1 MLVKIKGSALL
12 GINAITITVEV
23 NVSMGQGY
31 TLVGLAD
38 SSVKESLHRT
48 ESAIKSNGL
57 YMPRTKLLV
66 NLSPAEI
73 KKTGA
78 AFDLP
83 ITIGVLAAS
92 EQLICEISLD
102 EYIIMGELGLD
113 GKLYPIKGALAM
125 TQQAKQEKL
134 KGIILP
140 YENIEEASLVDGIK
154 VYGFQNLSSLLN
166 FFQFPEEYI
175 SPSFNNY
182 KKVRGNKLPL
192 FTEVQGQYKLKRALI
207 VASAGHHN
215 LLLVGPPGAGKSML
229 AKSIVSILPPMSK
242 EEAIETTKIYSY
254 NSSYQFE
261 QGLIY
266 NRPFRA
272 PHHSITDIALIG
284 GGTNPRPGEIS
295 LAHNG
300 VLFLDEL
307 PEFNRAV
314 IEVLRQPMED
324 GYVQIA
330 RAQQSIQFPCRFLLI
345 AAMNACP
352 CGYKYH
358 PNGKCNC
365 NEVKV
370 ANYFNK
376 ISGPLLDRID
386 MQMMVDPVPFA
397 DIKMNKMD
405 NSQLPEEIERI
416 QNARNIQFKRFEK
429 DKECFNNAQM
439 SSTHLK
445 EYCTIDNKSESLL
458 EKAMIKYQLSARAY
472 TRILKV
478 ARTIADLDNSEGI
491 ELKHMSEAIQFR
503 SLDKEN
509 ENKVLP

>member
-12 GINAITITVEV
+12 GINAITITIEV

-31 TLVGLAD
+31 TLVGLPD

-73 KKTGA
+73 KKSGA

-92 EQLICEISLD
+92 EQLICELPLD
-102 EYIIMGELGLD
+102 EYILMGELGLD
-113 GKLYPIKGALAM
+113 GRLYPIKGVLAM
-125 TQQAKQEKL
+125 AQQARLEKL

-140 YENIEEASLVDGIK
+140 FENIEEASLVDGIEI
-154 VYGFQNLSSLLN
+154 YGFQHLSDLLH
-166 FFQFPEEYI
+166 FFQNPKEYEHPVLNTI
-175 SPSFNNY
+175 
-182 KKVRGNKLPL
+182 KKIREHKLPL
-192 FTEVQGQYKLKRALI
+192 FTEVKGQEKLKRALI
-207 VASAGHHN
+207 VACSGNHN
-215 LLLVGPPGAGKSML
+215 LILVGPPGSGKSML
-229 AKSIVSILPPMSK
+229 AKSVVSILPPMSK

-254 NSSYQFE
+254 NNTYQFK

-266 NRPFRA
+266 DRPFRA
-272 PHHSITDIALIG
+272 PHHSITDIALVG
-284 GGTNPRPGEIS
+284 GGSNAHPGEIS

-307 PEFNRAV
+307 PEFNRSV

-330 RAQQSIQFPCRFLLI
+330 RAQQSLQFPSRFLLI
-345 AAMNACP
+345 AAMNPCP
-352 CGYKYH
+352 CGYKNH
-358 PNGKCNC
+358 PNGKCKC

-386 MQMMVDPVPFA
+386 MQMIVDPVPFT
-397 DIKMNKMD
+397 DLKINNLD
-405 NSQLPEEIERI
+405 NSELSRHVEDI
-416 QNARNIQFKRFEK
+416 QKVRDIQYKRFEK
-429 DKECFNNAQM
+429 EKDCFTNAQM
-439 SSTHLK
+439 SSYHLK
-445 EYCTIDNKSESLL
+445 EYCTIDNASEKLL
-458 EKAMIKYQLSARAY
+458 EKAMLKLQLSARAY
-472 TRILKV
+472 SRILKV
-478 ARTIADLDNSEGI
+478 ERTIADMDNAERI
-491 ELKHMSEAIQFR
+491 QLMHLREAISYR
-503 SLDKEN
+503 GLDREN
-509 ENKVLP
+509 ENKLQI